1 MWDKLIDMAKGVAWG
16 LVILILICMCQG
28 CKSTRHT
35 ERILVSD
42 QEGVRVTKIQDSIDY
57 MRLAHTIKSI
67 VIDTQ
72 INTNTERITLSDPN
86 EQGMQHITAIERS
99 QAVQTTKVEQQTAQ
113 TLVNA
118 YKRTQRSLDSLRRR
132 LQKIEQ
138 SKEEAQKTSGG
149 VFSWSG
155 KEVAAILAIVL
166 LLVVIWIIA
175 KGRGYI

>member
-1 MWDKLIDMAKGVAWG
+1 MY
-16 LVILILICMCQG
+16 MCQG
-28 CKSTRHT
+28 CKSSKQT

-42 QEGVRVTKIQDSIDY
+42 QEAVEVTEMQDSIDY

-99 QAVQTTKVEQQTAQ
+99 QAVQTTKVEQQTTQ

-118 YKRTQRSLDSLRRR
+118 YKRTQRVVDSLRQR

-138 SKEEAQKTSGG
+138 SKEDTQKTSGG

-155 KEVAAILAIVL
+155 KEAAAIMAIVL
-166 LLVVIWIIA
+166 LAIIAWIIA
-175 KGRGYI
+175 KIRGFI

>member
-1 MWDKLIDMAKGVAWG
+1 MAKGATWG
-16 LVILILICMCQG
+16 LIILALMYMCQG
-28 CKSTRHT
+28 CKSSKQT

-99 QAVQTTKVEQQTAQ
+99 QAAQTTKVEQQTTQ
-113 TLVNA
+113 TLANA
-118 YKRTQRSLDSLRRR
+118 YKRTQRSVDSLRQR

-138 SKEEAQKTSGG
+138 SKEDTLKTSGG

-155 KEVAAILAIVL
+155 KEVAAIMAIILLAI
-166 LLVVIWIIA
+166 IAWIIA
-175 KGRGYI
+175 KIRGFI